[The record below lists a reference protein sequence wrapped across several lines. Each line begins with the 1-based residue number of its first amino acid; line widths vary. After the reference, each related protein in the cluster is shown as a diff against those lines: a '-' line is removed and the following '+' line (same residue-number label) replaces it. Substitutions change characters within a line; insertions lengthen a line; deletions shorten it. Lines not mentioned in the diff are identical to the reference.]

1 MRRYALLLGCAVFI
15 AACTEEVPVSR
26 PHDFAAEVS
35 SSVEYEDVEIV
46 VGADYSVNCSVVGM
60 TAEPV
65 LDCTV
70 HSLGALRIVTGECR
84 NIAELVEESFW
95 KETSAQWIYCLT
107 LDSRSPEL
115 ESMGFADC
123 FRHFLSEEAGSGR
136 FMYAASNF
144 FDRLDGL
151 VRQDGG
157 VSFNVRLKVEQS
169 SK

>member
-1 MRRYALLLGCAVFI
+1 
-15 AACTEEVPVSR
+15 
-26 PHDFAAEVS
+26 
-35 SSVEYEDVEIV
+35 
-46 VGADYSVNCSVVGM
+46 
-60 TAEPV
+60 
-65 LDCTV
+65 
-70 HSLGALRIVTGECR
+70 
-84 NIAELVEESFW
+84 VEESFW

-107 LDSRSPEL
+107 LDSRSAEL

-136 FMYAASNF
+136 FMYAASNV
-144 FDRLDGL
+144 FDRLGGL